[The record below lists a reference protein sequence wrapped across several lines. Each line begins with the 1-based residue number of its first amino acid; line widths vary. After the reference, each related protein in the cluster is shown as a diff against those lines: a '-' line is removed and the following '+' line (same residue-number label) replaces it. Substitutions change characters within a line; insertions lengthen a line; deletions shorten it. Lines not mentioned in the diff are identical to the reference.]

1 MKLREIVPDAVLK
14 FKSDKIV
21 AARKEIM
28 ILLEEAVKTNNQE
41 QILPLQKRYNTL
53 STALG
58 LISKQLGNRILL

>member
-1 MKLREIVPDAVLK
+1 MALLK
-14 FKSDKIV
+14 
-21 AARKEIM
+21 
-28 ILLEEAVKTNNQE
+28 EAVKTNDQE

>member
-1 MKLREIVPDAVLK
+1 MKLRVIVPDAVLK
-14 FKSDKIV
+14 FKSDKII

-28 ILLEEAVKTNNQE
+28 SLLEEAVKTTDSE
-41 QILPLQKRYNTL
+41 KILSLQKRYNTL